1 MTTLQQDYPWLTSP
15 AIICAPMRAIALP
28 PLAVAVSAAGGLGLI
43 GAGSDLSNLDTWL
56 SETTDLIAAH
66 HPHLQQLYTRT
77 GVLPVGFGI
86 FNWAA
91 ESEIELAVQ
100 AARKWKVSVVWLY
113 GAHGNEEY
121 AKWAARFRDAGA
133 RVWVQVGSVADA
145 VEVVGLCGRDLDVLV
160 VQGTDAG
167 GHGLAAGAGV
177 VALLPE
183 VRDALEQRDD
193 AGHVRVVAAGGI
205 MDGRGVAAA
214 LALGADGVCLG
225 TRFLASHE
233 ATITDGYRD
242 EVVRASDG
250 GVTTARTKVYD
261 RLRGTTLWPERYNG
275 RGVLNQSYHDHEKG
289 VAFEENKRMYDEAM
303 KVGDAGWGLA
313 GRITTY
319 AGTGVGLV
327 KQVMGAAEIV
337 REVQSQARA
346 VLKNVARDY
355 VNTEPGYETDQPS
368 AAQTKL

>member
-1 MTTLQQDYPWLTSP
+1 
-15 AIICAPMRAIALP
+15 MRAIALP

-56 SETTDLIAAH
+56 SETTQLIAAH
-66 HPHLQQLYTRT
+66 YPTLQQLSART
-77 GVLPVGFGI
+77 GKLPVGFGI

-91 ESEIELAVQ
+91 EHEIELAV
-100 AARKWKVSVVWLY
+100 AAAQKWNVSVVWMY
-113 GAHGNEEY
+113 GAHSNGEY
-121 AKWAARFRDAGA
+121 ARWAARFRDAGA
-133 RVWVQVGSVADA
+133 RVWVQIGSVADA
-145 VEVVGLCGRDLDVLV
+145 VEVVELCGRNLDVLV

-177 VALLPE
+177 VTLLPE
-183 VRDALEQRDD
+183 VADALHHRGG
-193 AGHVRVVAAGGI
+193 AGHVKLVAAGGI

-233 ATITDGYRD
+233 ATISDGYRN

-250 GVTTARTKVYD
+250 GLTTARTKVYD

-275 RGVLNQSYHDHEKG
+275 RGVLNQSYHDHEAG
-289 VAFEENKRMYDEAM
+289 VAFEENKKMYDEAM

-313 GRITTY
+313 GRVTTY

-327 KQVMGAAEIV
+327 KTVMRAADIV
-337 REVQSQARA
+337 AEVQSEARA
-346 VLKNVARDY
+346 VLKAVARDY
-355 VNTEPGYETDQPS
+355 LDGADSGDSNGQNIG
-368 AAQTKL
+368 QTQL